1 VLRRHAMYF
10 FAHFL
15 KPNEPIE
22 KRFAA
27 LRRAPLLR
35 TIAAPGNF
43 RVELRQSE
51 FGYLIFCFCN
61 A

>member
-1 VLRRHAMYF
+1 MYF